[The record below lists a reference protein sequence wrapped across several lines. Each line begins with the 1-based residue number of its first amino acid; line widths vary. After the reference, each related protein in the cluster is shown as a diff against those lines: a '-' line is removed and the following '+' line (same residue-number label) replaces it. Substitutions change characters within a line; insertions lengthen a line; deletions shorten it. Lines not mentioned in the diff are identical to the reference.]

1 MTTEKRFPEIPS
13 CPPFVYLFPSRF
25 PSLDF
30 ADFQIRDTHTHT
42 HIHSAFLI
50 KARRFKRDVAGKP
63 EETRLVTMVKRAS
76 LILSP
81 LGGGGGKDGERNGCR
96 LNTLRLE
103 CENARCVCAR
113 EGRKQIIIKGK
124 RILASM
130 LDSRCS
136 GRVAVRA
143 VGRVECET
151 RETRKN
157 GRLFS
162 QLGVKRRG
170 GKAWWFGFRILA
182 ARVWKR
188 RGWNIDR
195 IKMLDYD
202 PPPLCSIIIS
212 SGLLKRGEA
221 SLA

>member
-1 MTTEKRFPEIPS
+1 MKRGDYLAGDSRTEVERKKGKERKRDANDFSRHMRQRNDEGLVGSSVNGRVADRNAIRRSRREEVRQILVEPVEREDRSTTPSSRSPFYFPSLLTTEKRFPEIPS

-30 ADFQIRDTHTHT
+30 ADFQIRETHT
-42 HIHSAFLI
+42 HSAFLI

-113 EGRKQIIIKGK
+113 EGG
-124 RILASM
+124 S
-130 LDSRCS
+130 
-136 GRVAVRA
+136 
-143 VGRVECET
+143 
-151 RETRKN
+151 
-157 GRLFS
+157 
-162 QLGVKRRG
+162 
-170 GKAWWFGFRILA
+170 
-182 ARVWKR
+182 
-188 RGWNIDR
+188 
-195 IKMLDYD
+195 
-202 PPPLCSIIIS
+202 
-212 SGLLKRGEA
+212 
-221 SLA
+221 